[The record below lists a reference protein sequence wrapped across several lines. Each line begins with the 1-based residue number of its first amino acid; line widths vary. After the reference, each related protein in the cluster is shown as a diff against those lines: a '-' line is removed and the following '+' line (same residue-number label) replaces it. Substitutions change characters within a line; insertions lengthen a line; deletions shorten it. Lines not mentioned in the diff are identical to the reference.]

1 MVNNK
6 VPLTL
11 SLIAIAKTDPRMGP
25 IQGLHPKANAMPI
38 NKGKNEMF
46 CIFSKFSFLSK
57 SKKGTFKI
65 PKKKR
70 PRNIIKTPEKIFIS
84 FFKS

>member
-1 MVNNK
+1 MVKSK

-11 SLIAIAKTDPRMGP
+11 SFMAMAKTDPKMGP
-25 IQGLHPKANAMPI
+25 IQGLHPKANAIPTS
-38 NKGKNEMF
+38 KGKNERF
-46 CIFSKFSFLSK
+46 CNLSKFSFLSK

-65 PKKKR
+65 PKKNK
-70 PRNIIKTPEKIFIS
+70 PRKIIKIPEKIFIS